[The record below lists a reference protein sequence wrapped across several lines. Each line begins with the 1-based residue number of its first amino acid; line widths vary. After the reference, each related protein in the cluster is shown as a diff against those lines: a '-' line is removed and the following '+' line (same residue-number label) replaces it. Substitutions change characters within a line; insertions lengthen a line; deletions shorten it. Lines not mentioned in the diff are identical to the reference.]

1 MTNVDRILIVR
12 LGSLGDIVHTLPLA
26 AALRRGFPSARID
39 WVVDERHHEFL
50 DLVSVINR
58 CIVWRTRSVSAWRS
72 TGGVITELRREH
84 YDVVLDSQG
93 LLKSAALARM
103 AGGRRVIGLPRTHLR
118 EPAAR
123 FFYDE
128 QCSPSTRGHV
138 VELNLSLASFLGVER
153 GPWEF
158 PLEVRDTTT
167 CTDVHRQLDVG
178 TGQYAVLNPGAAW
191 PNKRW
196 PPERFGS
203 IARRLR
209 MKHGLPVAVIW
220 GPGEESLAESVAAAS
235 DGAAIVT
242 RSTSL
247 ADLVAVLKSA
257 TLLVSGDTGPLHIA
271 AALGTPIVG
280 IYGPTNPDRNGPW
293 AAADHTVSQFAE
305 CRCHHRR
312 SCRVTGWC
320 VGNIAVDA
328 VAEAVDYRLSAIS

>member
-72 TGGVITELRREH
+72 IGGVITELRREH

-128 QCSPSTRGHV
+128 QCSPSTRCQV

-158 PLEVRDTTT
+158 PLEVRDTIT

-247 ADLVAVLKSA
+247 TDLVAVLKSA

-293 AAADHTVSQFAE
+293 AAADHTVSQFVE
-305 CRCHHRR
+305 CRCQHRR